1 MKKRKKGHRRE
12 KVKMLKGI
20 SNIGVDFISKKPKV
34 KNRFMMMPNYQYE
47 INVRIENEKI
57 RLEYIFN
64 NTQIEGQEYVLV
76 FAVPI
81 ENNISLE
88 ELNRRLEVATKRQ
101 QFVIVINHNQFPEKD
116 NISFIGMNINKPI
129 EFSGFYA
136 KWPMS
141 YTRGRLSG
149 IPIFEYDNFNDIQT
163 LMLHVKKTKFS
174 IKTNK

>member
-1 MKKRKKGHRRE
+1 
-12 KVKMLKGI
+12 VLKGI

-64 NTQIEGQEYVLV
+64 NTQIKGQEYVLV
-76 FAVPI
+76 FTLPI

-88 ELNRRLEVATKRQ
+88 ELNRRLEVATKSQ

-116 NISFIGMNINKPI
+116 NIKLIGMNINKPM
-129 EFSGFYA
+129 EFSDFYA
-136 KWPMS
+136 KWPIS

-149 IPIFEYDNFNDIQT
+149 TPIFEYDNFDDIQT

-174 IKTNK
+174 IKMNK